1 MGAQENKQVVQ
12 QLYAAY
18 GRGDIQGL
26 LALLS
31 EDIEW
36 VSSGEGLPYT
46 GTYRGHAGMANLFE
60 KLAHEV
66 ETEAFEPRE
75 FIAEGDRV
83 LVVGWE
89 RGKVKATN
97 REYEFHWVTSFTV
110 RNGKITN
117 IQEYTDTLAVAKAYG
132 LAASAAA

>member
-12 QLYAAY
+12 QIYAAY
-18 GRGDIQGL
+18 ARGDVQGV

-31 EDIEW
+31 EEIEW
-36 VSSGEGLPYT
+36 VSSGEGLPYA
-46 GTYRGHAGMANLFE
+46 GTYRGHAGMASLFE
-60 KLAHEV
+60 KLAGEV
-66 ETEAFEPRE
+66 EIAAFEPRE

-97 REYEFHWVTSFTV
+97 RGYEFHWVTAFTV